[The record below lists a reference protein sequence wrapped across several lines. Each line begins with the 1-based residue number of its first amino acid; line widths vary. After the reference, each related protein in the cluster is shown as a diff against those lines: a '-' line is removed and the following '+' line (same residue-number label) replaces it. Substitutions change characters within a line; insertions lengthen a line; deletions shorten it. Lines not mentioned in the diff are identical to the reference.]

1 MDVLLPNPAAH
12 LRSRQQLHSSCV
24 CNQMCINCTVVSQ
37 ARPHKS
43 FNTQLV
49 PHGGRLSVNPN
60 RMPPLSLLRRGD
72 KGRGGGAGLSRP
84 CSVETVQDM
93 FITPLCQHH
102 PSHTLA
108 SRAYGLQPHM
118 RSSSATRPY
127 IYTVCNFIYKV
138 YFYIFYYRIQYE
150 FKDGVYLPKRNS
162 FYAST
167 ITLGCPRPSFEN
179 PFAGHA
185 VSMLSMF

>member
-1 MDVLLPNPAAH
+1 MPSLVLSGHQVRVQRHAAR
-12 LRSRQQLHSSCV
+12 LVGRQAMVRGAESKSRSKARATRFSE
-24 CNQMCINCTVVSQ
+24 IGTVYD
-37 ARPHKS
+37 
-43 FNTQLV
+43 FN
-49 PHGGRLSVNPN
+49 
-60 RMPPLSLLRRGD
+60 
-72 KGRGGGAGLSRP
+72 
-84 CSVETVQDM
+84 ETVQDM